1 MMQQQRSGR
10 DDHTMSS
17 SRVLVLDGHPDGTS
31 LCSAL
36 ALAAAAAA
44 RERGADVRVVQLSRI
59 DFDPNLARG
68 YKAAMPLEPDLE
80 SVLGDIRWCDT
91 LILVHPLW
99 WGAAPAKLKGLF
111 DRLFLP
117 GIAFAYEG
125 DGHFPKKLFQG
136 RTARVLITGDT
147 PPWYLWLGYRN
158 GWPNVLR
165 RQILDFVGLKVTH
178 MKVVG
183 PIRDAT
189 PARIDQFV
197 AAARAIAA

>member
-1 MMQQQRSGR
+1 MAAP
-10 DDHTMSS
+10 S

-36 ALAAAAAA
+36 ASAAAQTA
-44 RERGADVRVVQLSRI
+44 RARGAEVKLLHLSAMQ
-59 DFDPNLARG
+59 FDPNLAHG
-68 YKAAMPLEPDLE
+68 YRHRQDHEPDLQLFLDA
-80 SVLGDIRWCDT
+80 VRWCDT

-99 WGAAPAKLKGLF
+99 WGAAPAKLKGLI
-111 DRLFLP
+111 DRVFLP

-125 DGHFPKKLFQG
+125 DGHFPKKLFEG
-136 RTARVLITGDT
+136 RTARVLITADT

-158 GWPNVLR
+158 GWLNVLR

-183 PIRDAT
+183 TIRDAT
-189 PARIDQFV
+189 PARIEIFF
-197 AAARAIAA
+197 AAARKLAG